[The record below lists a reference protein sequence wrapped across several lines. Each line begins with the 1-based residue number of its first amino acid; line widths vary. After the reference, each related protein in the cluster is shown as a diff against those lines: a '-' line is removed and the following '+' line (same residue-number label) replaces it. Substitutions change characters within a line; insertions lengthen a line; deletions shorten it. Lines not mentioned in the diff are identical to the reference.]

1 MNYKIVY
8 KLKHILL
15 TIYLQLCHNVLTV
28 IQYYIIIKKTM
39 ASRKDLK
46 KGIIMNV
53 LVACEESQ
61 RVTIEFRKLGH
72 QAYSCDLLECSGNH
86 PEWHIKK
93 DVTLL
98 LNGNCIFHTVD
109 GVEHEISGKWD
120 MIIAFPPCTYLTVTG
135 NRWFN
140 YEKYGNK
147 AIQRMLDRNDAIKF
161 FMTIANADCDKIAI
175 ENPVGIMSTKW
186 RKPDQIIQPF
196 EFGDAYEKRT
206 CLWLKGLQKL
216 IPTKIVDIPDRV
228 KFKSGKTMAKWYDEA
243 AHLSKEQRALV
254 RSKTFPGIAKAM
266 ATQWGSVEKHYYDY
280 TPDDFIKAG
289 IAKECT
295 DCPDFCEENCIENA
309 ECSSGYD
316 VFDGCKTVKEQ
327 QYFDTD
333 SLQPNKEIIEKIE
346 NINHCPNQNT
356 CCIVSPF
363 VHCNYNYK
371 SDSCI
376 KAHKNFIHDCEQVHK
391 QMKEKHNP
399 EWHHVSLATLANIDN
414 NMLDDK
420 RRLYLTV
427 WGELNKTLK
436 NLHKCNSGLS
446 YERALSPLRRWIL
459 ELYHN
464 KKITGN
470 FKRYVYIKISMC
482 NVECGV
488 WSSAVEVATG
498 QHESRKYNKPTLRY

>member
-1 MNYKIVY
+1 MNMMKIQT
-8 KLKHILL
+8 LRE
-15 TIYLQLCHNVLTV
+15 
-28 IQYYIIIKKTM
+28 KKTK

-46 KGIIMNV
+46 EGIVMNV

-72 QAYSCDLLECSGNH
+72 QAYSCDLLDCSGNH

-93 DVTLL
+93 DVTVL
-98 LNGNCIFHTVD
+98 LNGDCIFNTVD
-109 GVEHEISGKWD
+109 GAEHEISGKWD

-216 IPTKIVDIPDRV
+216 IPTKIVDIPDRIQL
-228 KFKSGKTMAKWYDEA
+228 KSGKTMAKWYVEA
-243 AHLSKEQRALV
+243 GHLPKEQRALV

-266 ATQWGSVEKHYYDY
+266 AEQWGYCNTNDTYKYLMKTHSFPSISEMYNDKCFCCPADR
-280 TPDDFIKAG
+280 KG
-289 IAKECT
+289 NECKGKETC
-295 DCPDFCEENCIENA
+295 
-309 ECSSGYD
+309 G
-316 VFDGCKTVKEQ
+316 KTWKRYEAI
-327 QYFDTD
+327 T
-333 SLQPNKEIIEKIE
+333 
-346 NINHCPNQNT
+346 
-356 CCIVSPF
+356 
-363 VHCNYNYK
+363 
-371 SDSCI
+371 
-376 KAHKNFIHDCEQVHK
+376 
-391 QMKEKHNP
+391 NP
-399 EWHHVSLATLANIDN
+399 EWHHVNIETVRNIDFD
-414 NMLDDK
+414 MLDEK
-420 RRLYLTV
+420 RQIYFSLYRDWKETV
-427 WGELNKTLK
+427 K
-436 NLHKCNSGLS
+436 NLRKCSCGHS
-446 YERALSPLRRWIL
+446 YERCYANFRNAYINAFQCGKISK
-459 ELYHN
+459 ELVIYFD
-464 KKITGN
+464 K
-470 FKRYVYIKISMC
+470 KISMC

-498 QHESRKYNKPTLRY
+498 QHESRKYNRATLRY